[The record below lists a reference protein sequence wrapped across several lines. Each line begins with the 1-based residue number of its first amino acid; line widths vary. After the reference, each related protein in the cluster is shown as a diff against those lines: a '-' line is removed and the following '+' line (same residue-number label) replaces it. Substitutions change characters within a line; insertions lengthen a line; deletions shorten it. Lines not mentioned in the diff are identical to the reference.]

1 MRDSDLE
8 GPVNKTNI
16 ERITNGFFAFTM
28 TLLIRNLTVPT
39 GVWETEQALIAAIS
53 QYLLDLAA
61 YLFVFLVLA
70 VTWVLLF
77 RVYRNVVAVDLG
89 FVALVFVAL
98 LLVVFLPVTSQF
110 DAAIDAPI
118 AGIFSQL
125 NLGLLGLTTWALFRY
140 SAARPALRDPRLTDR
155 HVTRM
160 LRREYLVLPALSAVA
175 LILSAQGADLAG
187 IVYLLAPF
195 ALWWM
200 INRDGLGRAA
210 AAPVPGTAPL
220 SQPPPEE

>member
-28 TLLIRNLTVPT
+28 TLLIRNLTVPA
-39 GVWETEQALIAAIS
+39 GVWETEQALLDAIS

-118 AGIFSQL
+118 AGVFSQL
-125 NLGLLGLTTWALFRY
+125 NLGLLGVTTWALFRY
-140 SAARPALRDPRLTDR
+140 AAARPALRDPRLTDR

-160 LRREYLVLPALSAVA
+160 LRREYIVLPALSAVA
-175 LILSAQGADLAG
+175 LILSAQGKDLAG
-187 IVYLLAPF
+187 IVYLAAPF

-200 INRDGLGRAA
+200 IGRDGLDHEA
-210 AAPVPGTAPL
+210 VT
-220 SQPPPEE
+220 Q

>member
-28 TLLIRNLTVPT
+28 TLLIRNLTVPS
-39 GVWETEQALIAAIS
+39 GAWETEEALIAGIS
-53 QYLLDLAA
+53 HYLLDLAI

-89 FVALVFVAL
+89 FVARVFVAL
-98 LLVVFLPVTSQF
+98 LFVVFLPVTSQF

-118 AGIFSQL
+118 GGVFSQL
-125 NLGLLGLTTWALFRY
+125 NLGLLGVTTWALFRY
-140 SAARPALRDPRLTDR
+140 AAARPALRDPRLTDR

-160 LRREYLVLPALSAVA
+160 LRREYIVLPALSAVA
-175 LILSAQGADLAG
+175 LVLSAGGREPRRDRLPRGAVRTLVD
-187 IVYLLAPF
+187 
-195 ALWWM
+195 
-200 INRDGLGRAA
+200 D
-210 AAPVPGTAPL
+210 
-220 SQPPPEE
+220 